1 MRREFDLKR
10 IAIVTCKNAASV
22 CTGASCLQAFRER
35 NGSFKQYGSENVELI
50 AFMQCS
56 GCNGVKDQ
64 GPFDQGV
71 FPELD
76 GDEGMQKKLDRL
88 LKEKVDVVH
97 LGICCWNSERE
108 LCPWMKKFIPELR
121 QRGFLVKSGTHG
133 VNAPPIES

>member
-1 MRREFDLKR
+1 MKR

-22 CTGASCLQAFRER
+22 CTGASCLQAFRE
-35 NGSFKQYGSENVELI
+35 
-50 AFMQCS
+50 
-56 GCNGVKDQ
+56 CNGVKDQ

-133 VNAPPIES
+133 VDAPPIES